1 MELDLDSDSGY
12 SSPLHRKN
20 QVCSATQSDSITPW
34 VMSSSSIKSDDPS
47 IVHAA
52 TVPQQKF
59 SYAFI
64 AQKEPSPQ
72 PVLSVDNQ
80 KKQDNYEEKRQKQ
93 VDRNNSNQE
102 RSNFNR
108 KDNRSRDY
116 KSTSRNTYDP
126 NSQHINK
133 NIGNQFD
140 GGGKLQGDIQSK
152 GHQGKRPGQKHFNDL
167 EENTK
172 GGYSR
177 SARFE
182 ENDYGFSRTKNLN
195 TEKQGERK
203 NLQESKSVKS
213 FKNGKLLQ
221 SDNNFENQRNEVL
234 NDEKE
239 DDDGEAG
246 KKKRRRRRRRKRKN
260 KDGEPD
266 SQEEGKPDQEEG
278 KPDQEEVELHFED
291 VEEFPDLS
299 SAKVSD
305 NMATGISY
313 SAILQQ
319 TVSHYLTCFLRKF
332 GVGLGLW
339 HLMPL
344 SPIFQLYCGGQFY

>member
-1 MELDLDSDSGY
+1 MSLIQHPSPLFKSSLHRRHLRQHESTEHDLDSDSGY

-34 VMSSSSIKSDDPS
+34 VMSSNSIQSDDPS

-72 PVLSVDNQ
+72 PMLSVDNQ
-80 KKQDNYEEKRQKQ
+80 KKQDNYKEKRQKQ
-93 VDRNNSNQE
+93 VDRNNSNQD
-102 RSNFNR
+102 RSNLNR
-108 KDNRSRDY
+108 KDNRSREN
-116 KSTSRNTYDP
+116 KSNSRNTYDP

-133 NIGNQFD
+133 NVSKQFD
-140 GGGKLQGDIQSK
+140 GGGKLQCDIQST
-152 GHQGKRPGQKHFNDL
+152 GHQGKRPGQKHLNDS

-203 NLQESKSVKS
+203 NLQELKSVKS
-213 FKNGKLLQ
+213 LKNDKLLQ
-221 SDNNFENQRNEVL
+221 NDKNFENHRSEVL

-239 DDDGEAG
+239 DNNGETG
-246 KKKRRRRRRRKRKN
+246 KKKRRRRRRRKKKY
-260 KDGEPD
+260 KDEEPD
-266 SQEEGKPDQEEG
+266 SQEEAKPE
-278 KPDQEEVELHFED
+278 QEEVELHFED

-319 TVSHYLTCFLRKF
+319 TVSHYLIVFF
-332 GVGLGLW
+332 
-339 HLMPL
+339 
-344 SPIFQLYCGGQFY
+344 